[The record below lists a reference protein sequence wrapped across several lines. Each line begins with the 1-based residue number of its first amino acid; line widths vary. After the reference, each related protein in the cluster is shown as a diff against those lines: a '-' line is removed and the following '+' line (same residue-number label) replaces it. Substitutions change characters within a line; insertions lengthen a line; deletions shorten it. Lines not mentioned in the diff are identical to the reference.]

1 MSTLISV
8 GIKVAD
14 LQANE
19 KGYANI
25 TLSVENEANQWG
37 QNVSAWN
44 NQTKEE
50 REAKTPRQ
58 YVGNGKVV
66 WTDISGIAVPQTE
79 KEVTNSD
86 FNSARAKSSDV
97 PF

>member
-14 LQANE
+14 LKAND

-50 REAKTPRQ
+50 REAKTPRE
-58 YVGNGKVV
+58 YCGNGKVV
-66 WTDISGIAVPQTE
+66 WTDISGIAVPQAE
-79 KEVTNSD
+79 KEVKNSD
-86 FNSARAKSSDV
+86 FNAARATKSDL

>member
-14 LQANE
+14 LVAND

-37 QNVSAWN
+37 QNVAAWN

-50 REAKTPRQ
+50 RDAKTMRK
-58 YVGNGKVV
+58 YCGNGKVV
-66 WTDISGIAVPQTE
+66 WTDVDGINVPVVE

-86 FNSARAKSSDV
+86 FNSARATTTDL